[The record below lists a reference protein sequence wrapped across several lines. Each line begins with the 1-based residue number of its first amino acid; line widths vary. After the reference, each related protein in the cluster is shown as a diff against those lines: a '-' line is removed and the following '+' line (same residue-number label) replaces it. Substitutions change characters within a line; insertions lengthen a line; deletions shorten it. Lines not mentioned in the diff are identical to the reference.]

1 MQSAKIKTIIKSL
14 PDSPGIY
21 KYFDAEGVLMYI
33 GKAKNLKKR
42 VNSYFTKT
50 HHENRKTAV
59 LVSKICD
66 IHFTLVD
73 SEIDA
78 LLLENS
84 LIKKFQP
91 KFNINLKDD
100 KTYPFI
106 CIKNER
112 FPRIFFTRQH
122 IIDGSEYFGPYA
134 NGMMMHTI
142 LDVIKVLFPLRTC
155 NLNLSET
162 NIKAQKFK
170 VCLEYQIGNCKAP
183 CVDFQTEEDYDI
195 SVKQIKNILRGN
207 ISVVTKH
214 LKTLMTEAADEMHF
228 EKAASY
234 KYKLSTL
241 ENYQSRSTIVNSS
254 IHEVDVFSLVSDERF
269 AFVNYLKVANG
280 MIIQTQTFELRKKLD
295 ESNEEL
301 LELAIAEVREQY
313 KSTSKEI
320 LVPFEMDLN
329 DEELIFTVPKTGDK
343 KKLLDLS
350 MKNALYY
357 KKDKLDQYEKLNP
370 ELKTDRILSQMMSDL
385 RLTEP
390 PVHIECFDN
399 SNIMG
404 TYPVSA
410 CVVFK
415 NAKPSKKDYRHFNV
429 KTVIGPNDFATM
441 KEVVFRR
448 YKRMLDEHE
457 TLPNL
462 IVIDGGKGQL
472 SSAVE
477 SLKEL
482 GIYGKIPVL
491 GIAKRLEELFYPED
505 ELPLYIDKKSET
517 LKIIQ
522 QIRDEA
528 HRFGIT
534 HHRNKRSKGTLAS
547 ELSAINGVGE
557 ETIKLLLKELKSVK
571 KIKEASIEKL
581 TEIVGQAKAK
591 VIAKHFNK

>member
-1 MQSAKIKTIIKSL
+1 MHSANLKQTIRSL
-14 PDSPGIY
+14 PETPGIY
-21 KYFDAEGVLMYI
+21 KYFDAEGNLMYI

-42 VNSYFTKT
+42 VTSYFTKT
-50 HHENRKTAV
+50 HHENKKTAV
-59 LVSKICD
+59 LVSKIFD
-66 IHFTLVD
+66 LQYTLVD
-73 SEIDA
+73 TEIDA

-106 CIKNER
+106 CIKKER
-112 FPRIFFTRQH
+112 FPRIFYTRQH
-122 IIDGSEYFGPYA
+122 INDGSEYFGPYA
-134 NGMMMHTI
+134 NGTMMHTVFE
-142 LDVIKVLFPLRTC
+142 VIKVLFPLRTC
-155 NLNLSET
+155 NLNLSEE

-183 CVDFQTEEDYDI
+183 CVDLQTEEDYDLAL
-195 SVKQIKNILRGN
+195 KQIKHILRGN
-207 ISVVTKH
+207 ISLVTNH
-214 LKTLMTEAADEMHF
+214 LKQLMNEASAEMQF
-228 EKAASY
+228 EKAAAF
-234 KYKLSTL
+234 KYKLSAL

-254 IHEVDVFSLVSDERF
+254 IHDIDVFSLVSDERF

-295 ESNEEL
+295 ETNEEL
-301 LELAIAEVREQY
+301 MELAIAEVREQY
-313 KSTSKEI
+313 KSTSNEI
-320 LVPFEMDLN
+320 IVPFEMELK
-329 DEELIFTVPKTGDK
+329 DENVLFTVPKSGDK

-370 ELKTDRILSQMMSDL
+370 DLKVDRVLSQMMSDL

-390 PVHIECFDN
+390 PKHIECFDN

-429 KTVIGPNDFATM
+429 KTVVGPNDFATM
-441 KEVVFRR
+441 KEVVYRR
-448 YKRMLDEHE
+448 YKRMLDENE

-482 GIYGKIPVL
+482 GIYGKVPIL

-534 HHRNKRSKGTLAS
+534 HHRSKRDKGTLQT
-547 ELSAINGVGE
+547 ELSAIKGVGE
-557 ETIKLLLKELKSVK
+557 ETIKLLLSELKSVK
-571 KIKEASIEKL
+571 KIKEASIDTLSK
-581 TEIVGQAKAK
+581 IVGASKAK
-591 VIAKHFNK
+591 LITTHFKK